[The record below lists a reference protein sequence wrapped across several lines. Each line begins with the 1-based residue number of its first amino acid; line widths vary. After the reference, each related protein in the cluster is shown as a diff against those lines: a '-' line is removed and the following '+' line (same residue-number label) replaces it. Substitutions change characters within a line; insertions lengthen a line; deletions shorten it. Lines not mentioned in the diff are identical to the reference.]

1 MRFVLVALLLT
12 APLLSACV
20 DPRVNAGISIGQN
33 GTTVTPSISGGIPG
47 GGRLTYT
54 P

>member
-1 MRFVLVALLLT
+1 MRFLLAVLLLT

-20 DPRVNAGISIGQN
+20 DPRLNAGISIGEH
-33 GTTVTPSISGGIPG
+33 GATVTPSISGGVPG

>member
-1 MRFVLVALLLT
+1 MRLLIATLLLA
-12 APLLSACV
+12 APLLTACV
-20 DPRVNAGISIGQN
+20 DPRVNAGISIGQH
-33 GTTVTPSISGGIPG
+33 GATVTPSISGGVPG